1 MMRRFTMYRRN
12 VPDATHNADQKNA
25 PDAPQFE
32 GIVFT
37 DGSVVVRWRT
47 AKRSTSFWD
56 SMDEMLAIHGHP
68 EYGSDLV
75 WHDIDPDYVDEQDRA
90 GYDPHGRE
98 VTALHHWFADNGQQW
113 KWHDDGCRSE
123 QARGLLNH
131 LSESGFIVVPVP
143 ART

>member
-1 MMRRFTMYRRN
+1 MRRFTMYRRN

-32 GIVFT
+32 GVVFE
-37 DGSVVVRWRT
+37 DGTVAIRWRT

-56 SMDEMLAIHGHP
+56 SMEDMLAIHGHP
-68 EYGSDLV
+68 EYGSEIV
-75 WHDIDPDYVDEQDRA
+75 WHDMDPAYVTEQDKG
-90 GYDPHGRE
+90 GYDPHGPE
-98 VTALHHWFADNGQQW
+98 VRALHFWFADNGQQW

-131 LSESGFIVVPVP
+131 LAEAGFIVVPVP
-143 ART
+143 A